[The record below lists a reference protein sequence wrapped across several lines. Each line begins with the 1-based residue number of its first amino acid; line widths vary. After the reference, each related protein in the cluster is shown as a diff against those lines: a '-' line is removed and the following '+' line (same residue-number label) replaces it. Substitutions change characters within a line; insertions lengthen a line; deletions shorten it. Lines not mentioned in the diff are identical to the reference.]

1 MKRDL
6 FRISLI
12 QTALIEA
19 LSPYSD
25 KSKEIQYVCQALA
38 FSGGSSSVGIAAAI
52 SPKLLSSV
60 FSVNEGACSLTNLA
74 LLGQGSRKEKHFH
87 DYHRKKFIYYIMF
100 ALLIE

>member
-6 FRISLI
+6 FSDFAY

-19 LSPYSD
+19 LSLYSD

-87 DYHRKKFIYYIMF
+87 DYHQRSLFTI
-100 ALLIE
+100 